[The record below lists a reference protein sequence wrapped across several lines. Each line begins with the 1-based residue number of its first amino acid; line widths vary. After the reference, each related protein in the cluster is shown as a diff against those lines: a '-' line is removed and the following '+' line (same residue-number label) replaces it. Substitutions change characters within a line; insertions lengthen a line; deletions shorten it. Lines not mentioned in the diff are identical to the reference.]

1 MVNSL
6 IRPAYR
12 RLSPFVLLAT
22 LWTATATAASIE
34 DVRKQLDPATG
45 KAKDTATAFGINGV
59 VSARATLDGGK
70 VLAFV
75 QPVGAAGVP
84 ILVTGADAAK
94 IVPRNEVTLTGTLG
108 DGPMGFAVLLVK
120 EGSVTVGQTNKAFGA
135 AEPRGADLFKDA
147 SSLDGR
153 YVSLT
158 NATFLSPKL
167 DGSGKIKVKADAGE
181 VTVLVSKAL
190 KDRDV
195 PSGAVNVFGVPV
207 KVNGE
212 WCLLAARFLSVNNRN
227 AQNLATKH
235 TCLTCHNPDVKAVG
249 PAYRDV
255 AARYKDDPDAVKKM
269 CEQMEKGGGGRWGP
283 VAMPAL
289 GTKVPAA
296 DREQLAQWI
305 YGYRWDALLAD

>member
-1 MVNSL
+1 MTL
-6 IRPAYR
+6 LFRPANR
-12 RLSPFVLLAT
+12 RLPFLLFTVVLLAARG
-22 LWTATATAASIE
+22 LSASIE
-34 DVRKQLDPATG
+34 DVRMQLDPATG
-45 KAKDTATAFGINGV
+45 KAKDTATAFGIKGI

-84 ILVTGADAAK
+84 ILVTGTDAAK

-108 DGPMGFAVLLVK
+108 DGPLGFAVLLVK

-135 AEPRGADLFKDA
+135 AESRGADLFKDA
-147 SSLDGR
+147 SSLYGR

-158 NATFLSPKL
+158 NSTFVSPRF

-181 VTVLVSKAL
+181 VTVLVSKTL

-195 PSGAVNVFGVPV
+195 PAGAVNVFGVPV
-207 KVNGE
+207 KVNDE
-212 WCLLAARFLSVNNRN
+212 WCLLAARFLSVNNRD
-227 AQNLATKH
+227 AQALGTKH
-235 TCLTCHNPDVKAVG
+235 TCVTCHNPDVKSVG
-249 PAYRDV
+249 PAFRDV

-269 CEQMEKGGGGRWGP
+269 CEQIEKGGGGRWGTVP
-283 VAMPAL
+283 MPPL
-289 GTKVPAA
+289 GAKVPPA

-305 YGYRWDALLAD
+305 YGYRWDALLAE